1 MSDIITPEAALE
13 LMEDEGFVY
22 VDVRT
27 EAEFDGGHPAGAY
40 NIPVRLRGAAGLVPN
55 EAFVDV
61 VSASF
66 APDTKLIVGC
76 QMGGRSQA
84 AAGLLRA
91 AGFTNVRDQGAGWG
105 GQERPLRWHGRAGLA
120 GIWSAGG
127 PARRAGPR
135 LRGAPRKS
143 GPLRPLSARLRGGPS
158 RRARARGPAPRTPRP

>member
-66 APDTKLIVGC
+66 APDAKLIVGC

-84 AAGLLRA
+84 AASLLRA
-91 AGFTNVRDQGAGWG
+91 AGFTDVRDQSAGWG
-105 GQERPLRWHGRAGLA
+105 GKKDPFGGTAELGWQASGLPVGLRAESGRDYATLRAKAG
-120 GIWSAGG
+120 
-127 PARRAGPR
+127 R
-135 LRGAPRKS
+135 
-143 GPLRPLSARLRGGPS
+143 
-158 RRARARGPAPRTPRP
+158 

>member
-1 MSDIITPEAALE
+1 MSETITPEAALE
-13 LMEDEGFVY
+13 LMEDEDYAY

-55 EAFVDV
+55 DAFVDV

-66 APDTKLIVGC
+66 ARDAKLIVGC

-91 AGFTNVRDQGAGWG
+91 AGFTDVRDQSAGWG
-105 GQERPLRWHGRAGLA
+105 GKKDPFGGTAELGWQASGLPVGLRAEPGRDYAALRQKAGV
-120 GIWSAGG
+120 
-127 PARRAGPR
+127 
-135 LRGAPRKS
+135 
-143 GPLRPLSARLRGGPS
+143 
-158 RRARARGPAPRTPRP
+158 